1 MVYRARQGRGA
12 HELRRRGLQIERQV
26 AIPVEYQGLKFEEGF
41 RADLLVENK
50 VMVELKCVERLNN
63 AHKKQLPTYLRLTDM
78 RLGYLLNFG
87 EALMKHGII
96 RTVNRLREENG

>member
-1 MVYRARQGRGA
+1 
-12 HELRRRGLQIERQV
+12 
-26 AIPVEYQGLKFEEGF
+26 
-41 RADLLVENK
+41 
-50 VMVELKCVERLNN
+50 MVELKCVERLNN